1 MRFSTSVILIT
12 VPLLCLAADVPRPLQ
27 VEHKETG
34 TIYGKFAYVDQ
45 GYPGAA
51 VYIFTLSQGKRL
63 REIDEDAYKRAHAPG
78 ITEGQARAIRAHVQ
92 DELTDVVSTL
102 PHTALTKT
110 DSKGAYA
117 FKNLPAGRRY
127 YLLAV
132 QVAEDGLFL
141 AGGITPLLKDGQ
153 KVRFDLRI
161 DSRWEDRFR
170 AK

>member
-1 MRFSTSVILIT
+1 MLLTAT
-12 VPLLCLAADVPRPLQ
+12 LLCLARGDPRPLQ
-27 VEHKETG
+27 GEHKATG
-34 TIYGKFAYVDQ
+34 TIYGRFAYTDE
-45 GYPGAA
+45 GYPGAS
-51 VYIFTLSQGKRL
+51 VYFFTLSQSKRL
-63 REIDEDAYKRAHAPG
+63 REIDKDAYTRAHAPG

-117 FKNLPAGRRY
+117 FKNLPAGKQY
-127 YLLAV
+127 YALAV
-132 QVAEDGLFL
+132 LVAEDGLFL

-153 KVRFDLRI
+153 KLRFDLRI